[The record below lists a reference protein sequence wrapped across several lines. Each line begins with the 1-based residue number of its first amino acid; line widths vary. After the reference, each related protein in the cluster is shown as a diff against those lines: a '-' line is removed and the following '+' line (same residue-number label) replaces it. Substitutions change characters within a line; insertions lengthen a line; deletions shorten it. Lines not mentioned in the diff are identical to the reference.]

1 MIFTCDVITT
11 GVEKRVTA
19 DGNIYITLNTCSF
32 DENVAG
38 NMFFN
43 VKPDCICEG
52 FKSIEELPRFSH
64 CILTLNYLTTSKG
77 NFFVLNK
84 IQKLDK

>member
-11 GVEKRVTA
+11 GLEKRVTPE
-19 DGNIYITLNTCSF
+19 GNVYTTLNTCSS
-32 DENVAG
+32 DETVAS

-43 VKPDCICEG
+43 VNPDCVCEG
-52 FKSIEELPRFSH
+52 FKRVEELPRFSH

-77 NFFVLNK
+77 NFFILKK
-84 IQKLDK
+84 IQRLEK